1 MRKSSITILGVMLFL
16 ITGMAVKFFIPS
28 NNNKEPNIVRER
40 ETNFQPTI
48 TEIKEAPVTEPA
60 PAPKITDIYIYVTG
74 EVNKPGVYKL
84 SSDARIFQAIEAAGG
99 FTAKADQAS
108 INLAEH
114 MIDGLQ
120 LEVIAKGKKVA
131 QTSRTKSQTRT
142 VNQAPVKII
151 QPNPPKTS
159 TTSAKST
166 KQITNGQVDI
176 NNASEQELTQLKGV
190 GPSIA
195 KRIIQYR
202 NTHGRFTKVDDLLGV
217 RGIGEKTLEKM
228 RTQILIR

>member
-1 MRKSSITILGVMLFL
+1 MITIGVMLFL

-28 NNNKEPNIVRER
+28 NNSKEPNILHER
-40 ETNFQPTI
+40 DTAFQVPVVDV
-48 TEIKEAPVTEPA
+48 KEATVTEPA
-60 PAPKITDIYIYVTG
+60 PVPKITDIYIYVTG

-99 FTAKADQAS
+99 FTAKADRAS

-120 LEVIAKGKKVA
+120 LDVMSKGKRKTQAPRA
-131 QTSRTKSQTRT
+131 QSQPRP
-142 VNQAPVKII
+142 APVKII
-151 QPNPPKTS
+151 QTS
-159 TTSAKST
+159 TSTMSTPST
-166 KQITNGQVDI
+166 KQNANGQIDI
-176 NNASEQELTQLKGV
+176 NHASEQELTQLKGV
-190 GPSIA
+190 GPAIA

-202 NTHGRFTKVDDLLGV
+202 NARGRFNKVDDLLGV

-228 RTQILIR
+228 RAQILIR